1 MKFKL
6 NMYKLKEG
14 REMKAETF
22 SKLVAT
28 SLYEKRYTLSIIW
41 LTLLHI

>member
-1 MKFKL
+1 MKYKL

-14 REMKAETF
+14 REKKADTF

-28 SLYEKRYTLSIIW
+28 SLYEKRYGNDIIW
-41 LTLLHI
+41 LT

>member
-28 SLYEKRYTLSIIW
+28 SLYEKRYALSSSLICC
-41 LTLLHI
+41 

>member
-1 MKFKL
+1 
-6 NMYKLKEG
+6 MYKLKEG

-28 SLYEKRYTLSIIW
+28 SLYEKRYVVLFEYLVNNYSA
-41 LTLLHI
+41 

>member
-1 MKFKL
+1 MNCSNSLMKFKL

-28 SLYEKRYTLSIIW
+28 SLYEKR
-41 LTLLHI
+41 